1 MALTKEKDTS
11 STMFNFWRFNR
22 SGSRKIVSLGTIKK
36 FKKGEMILI
45 EEETGAAMFIIIS
58 GKVKVVRMDEKGKGV
73 ILSIL
78 TENDFFGEMAIL
90 DGATRSAS
98 VVSFGMSAIFIIHRH
113 DFLNLIHEHP
123 QVAVALLKELTI
135 RLRKADSQIKSLSLK
150 DAAGKIAFVI
160 LQLADEIGMY
170 RNGHVEIEDLPLQ
183 QDLANMAG
191 TSRETVSRMF
201 HKFVK
206 KGLIKLQGNKLIIND
221 YEMFRNL
228 NL

>member
-1 MALTKEKDTS
+1 
-11 STMFNFWRFNR
+11 
-22 SGSRKIVSLGTIKK
+22 
-36 FKKGEMILI
+36 MILI

-123 QVAVALLKELTI
+123 QVAVAL
-135 RLRKADSQIKSLSLK
+135 
-150 DAAGKIAFVI
+150 
-160 LQLADEIGMY
+160 
-170 RNGHVEIEDLPLQ
+170 
-183 QDLANMAG
+183 
-191 TSRETVSRMF
+191 
-201 HKFVK
+201 
-206 KGLIKLQGNKLIIND
+206 
-221 YEMFRNL
+221 
-228 NL
+228 